1 MDFIYSKLN
10 SAWLSILTPRI
21 NKLYLSATW
30 LLHLHPLS
38 PTCEPKFRTELRS
51 YDKIGIN
58 AWRQELFVNIPI
70 FCKDNVVEYI
80 FLHILFLRN
89 LLDPQCRG
97 FLFPLSIATRGIT
110 EFHISR
116 HQFNSGWGGVGAE
129 HVFCPWTFSLN
140 IGLNPGDWTCFFWT
154 PFMSC
159 LHSLV
164 GYSTGEFQALQLIVL
179 AAFGAVD

>member
-1 MDFIYSKLN
+1 MDFINSKLN

-89 LLDPQCRG
+89 LLDQQCRG
-97 FLFPLSIATRGIT
+97 FLHPLSIATRGIT

-116 HQFNSGWGGVGAE
+116 HQFNSGWGGSRTCFLPLDILLE
-129 HVFCPWTFSLN
+129 YWIEPR
-140 IGLNPGDWTCFFWT
+140 GLNMFLLDSFYNIIKWPM
-154 PFMSC
+154 P
-159 LHSLV
+159 L
-164 GYSTGEFQALQLIVL
+164 
-179 AAFGAVD
+179 GARPRSIKNVNKIL